1 VQIGECQRTTGEDCC
16 IIKLHLR
23 NLNELDPILDSFLAF
38 GQTTA
43 SLLQSS
49 PLPLPLRALPLP
61 DEPPK

>member
-23 NLNELDPILDSFLAF
+23 NLDELDPILDSFLAF

-49 PLPLPLRALPLP
+49 PLPLRALPLP